1 MDASR
6 RRWIAATATLLALA
20 LAAPAPLPARAQ
32 DEPGSAYAKLLYP
45 KTIVVV
51 RHAEKGG
58 EPRDPSLS
66 EAGAVRAQKLARL
79 LGHAGVTHLL
89 ASEFKRTRETLEPL
103 QQALILGGSEVAIQV
118 VPAMDPKA
126 MLSALREL
134 PRGSVAVAAG
144 HSNTVPAL
152 VDSLAGLSGERRTV
166 MTEEDYDRVFVITLW
181 AEDRAALIELRCGD

>member
-1 MDASR
+1 MA
-6 RRWIAATATLLALA
+6 WCAALLALA
-20 LAAPAPLPARAQ
+20 LATPAPRVARAQ

-58 EPRDPSLS
+58 DPKDPSLS
-66 EAGAVRAQKLARL
+66 EEGAVRAQTLARL
-79 LGHAGVTHLL
+79 LGHADVSHLL

-103 QQALILGGSEVAIQV
+103 QQALILSGSEIPIQV
-118 VPAMDPKA
+118 VPALDPKA

-134 PRGSVAVAAG
+134 PRGSVAVVAG

-152 VDSLAGLSGERRTV
+152 VDALAGLSGERRTL
-166 MTEEDYDRVFVITLW
+166 MTEAEYDRAFVITLW
-181 AEDRAALIELRCGD
+181 AEDRAALLELRYGP